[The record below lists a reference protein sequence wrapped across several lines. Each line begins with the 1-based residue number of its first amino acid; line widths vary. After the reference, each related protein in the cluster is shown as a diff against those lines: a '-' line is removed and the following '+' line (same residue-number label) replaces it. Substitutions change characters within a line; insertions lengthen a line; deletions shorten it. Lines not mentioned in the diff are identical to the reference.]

1 MKSQKGIT
9 LTSLTIY
16 ILLVLVIVGIL
27 ATITANFQS
36 NIKDMNDEGVS
47 SSEIDKFNVY
57 FLREVKRQGNE
68 VDSISDSEVIFKTEN
83 KYTFKDEAIYL
94 NDNIKIAENI
104 EKCNFSS
111 SIVNGKEVI
120 TVNIK
125 AFNVEER
132 EIEYVLSNEEPSSP
146 YDDEESYI
154 KNTTI
159 NEVDAQNLDEINDNE
174 IENTDINQNINTEI
188 LDNNIVSNNNNV

>member
-9 LTSLTIY
+9 LSSLTIY

-57 FLREVKRQGNE
+57 FLREVKRQGNGVE
-68 VDSISDSEVIFKTEN
+68 SISDSEVIFKTGN

-188 LDNNIVSNNNNV
+188 LDNNIVSNNNV